1 MPKAVTASFNHNR
14 SGDES
19 LRLLSVLTADDCTCV
34 PISVCIRME
43 PNRMMTGLFEGLA
56 VMKKA

>member
-1 MPKAVTASFNHNR
+1 MPKAVTASFKPNR
-14 SGDES
+14 SGDDS
-19 LRLLSVLTADDCTCV
+19 LRLFSGLTVDDCICV

-43 PNRMMTGLFEGLA
+43 PNRIMTGLFEGLA